1 MYACIFIP
9 DFPAGALER
18 TRPELRHGALAV
30 VEGTPPLSYVVA
42 VNTHARQLGISAGMT
57 KLQAETLLAAAA
69 PTVAGRVV
77 ERSKASERGAHAALL
92 DAAHAISP
100 KVEDTAGDT
109 VLIDVRGL
117 ERLFGTASQVAREI
131 ARRVSQQGLEAN
143 IAVAATPDTAEHA
156 ARGFAGT
163 TVLAAGE
170 EAQRLA
176 PLPLEVLFAA
186 EAAAVARGT
195 ATASRT
201 KDERRKTL
209 DRLARMQETLDRWG
223 IRNFRAL
230 ASLPPVS
237 LSERLGRHGVRL
249 QQLASGG
256 ICREL
261 ALSEPPLTFEEAIE
275 LENAAEGIE
284 PLLFLLGHMLEQVCT
299 RLHTRA
305 LCTNELRLRFALEQR
320 TGDNDALTREELEA
334 LGHGAVVER
343 KLTLPVPMN
352 DARLFL
358 KLLHLQLSSQP
369 LGAAVTKIRLMAEAA
384 RPRIGQAGLFMPL
397 APEAEKLELT
407 LARMHKLLSA
417 MPAGSDE
424 LRAGCAEL
432 VDSHEPGAFRM
443 KRFVTPEGAA
453 EGKTGEQPAEAPALA
468 LRRMRPAAEAMVDVR
483 DGRPARVWA
492 ECLGLHAPS
501 HENVIWAAG
510 PWRTSGRWWN
520 RGEEQSLDEAAAGAG
535 WGAGRGVWA
544 RDEWDV
550 AIGVTAQQ
558 PRREMFDGQAL
569 HRTGGRRS
577 RATHIALFRISH
589 DVTTGKW
596 QLEGSYD

>member
-1 MYACIFIP
+1 MYACVFIP
-9 DFPAGALER
+9 DFPADAIAR
-18 TRPELRHGALAV
+18 TRPELRHYALAV
-30 VEGTPPLSYVVA
+30 VEGTPPLSYVIA
-42 VNTHARQLGISAGMT
+42 VNAHARQLGIATGMT
-57 KLQAETLLAAAA
+57 KLQAETFIAAAA
-69 PTVAGRVV
+69 RTVVGRVV
-77 ERSKASERGAHAALL
+77 ERSKSSERSAHAALL

-100 KVEDTAGDT
+100 KVEDTADDT
-109 VLIDVRGL
+109 VIIDVRGL
-117 ERLFGTASQVAREI
+117 ERLFGTSCQVAREI

-143 IAVAATPDTAEHA
+143 IAIAATPDTAEHA
-156 ARGFAGT
+156 ARGFTGT
-163 TVLAAGE
+163 TVLAPGE

-195 ATASRT
+195 VTASTT

-237 LSERLGRHGVRL
+237 LSERLGRHGVRM
-249 QQLASGG
+249 QQLASGE

-261 ALSEPPLTFEEAIE
+261 VLSEPPLTFEEAIE
-275 LENAAEGIE
+275 LENAADGIE

-320 TGDNDALTREELEA
+320 TGDNDALTREELEII
-334 LGHGAVVER
+334 GHGAVVER

-358 KLLHLQLSSQP
+358 KLLNLQLSSQP
-369 LGAAVTKIRLMAEAA
+369 LGAAVTKIWLTAEAA

-407 LARMHKLLSA
+407 LARLHKMLSA
-417 MPAGSDE
+417 MPATSDE

-432 VDSHEPGAFRM
+432 VNSHEPGAFRM
-443 KRFVTPEGAA
+443 KRFVTPEGTTERNDDTHAA
-453 EGKTGEQPAEAPALA
+453 EMPALA
-468 LRRMRPAAEAMVDVR
+468 LRRMRPVTEATVDVR

-492 ECLGLHAPS
+492 ECLGMRAPS

-520 RGEEQSLDEAAAGAG
+520 QGEEQSEQQ
-535 WGAGRGVWA
+535 VWA

-558 PRREMFDGQAL
+558 PRREMFDGQML
-569 HRTGGRRS
+569 HKTGGRRS
-577 RATHIALFRISH
+577 RTTHIALFRISQ

-596 QLEGSYD
+596 NLEGSYD